1 MATNTNI
8 QYLVG
13 SAKDEFGAT
22 VSIGAA
28 TSHRRQVET
37 FIAGG
42 AITAGDC
49 VVFDVS
55 KTDAARVLTVIQST
69 AVAGQSL
76 VVGFALTGAAAAGDL
91 VQVVVEGYMENANVV
106 SGVATSVSLTTSGAT
121 AGRALAYLSGTHTT
135 TAPFA
140 VTLEAASA
148 GNQADVWVLKRF

>member
-1 MATNTNI
+1 MATNTTI
-8 QYLVG
+8 QYLEATG
-13 SAKDEFGAT
+13 KDELGAT
-22 VSIGAA
+22 VSLK
-28 TSHRRQVET
+28 TPSHRRQIET

-49 VVFDVS
+49 VIFDVS
-55 KTDAARVLTVIQST
+55 ATDAARVLTVIQSP

-76 VVGFALTGAAAAGDL
+76 VVGFALNTAASGAKVD
-91 VQVVVEGYMENANVV
+91 VVVEGYMENANVV

-121 AGRALAYLSGTHTT
+121 AGRALAFASATHTS